1 MGVVPLVGARPP
13 FRPWVLFSIFEAKM
27 PFQSIHKFHEF
38 DDLHHA
44 AGGQVRTQHSD
55 VHVFRF
61 RDIGKEV
68 RGNMPLFRLSFYQI
82 GLMRKA
88 NFTISFYEK
97 EYATHQLNA
106 LIVFKPGQLIQWQ
119 SDPDWDGYVVL
130 FKEDFLN
137 ICQNNSNTRKDFSFL
152 DPTKESFYI
161 VSDSEYAELAETYE
175 RMLEEYTKPIVTSLP
190 VLSLY
195 TQILFHK
202 TQEVFD
208 KHAAETLDPPPVHSR
223 KAEIAYLFKKLVN
236 TELRTF
242 KKVSDFADTL
252 HISPKYLIESVSEVT
267 GKSPK
272 AIINERLLSEVKT
285 MLRYTDQPIAD
296 IARAYHFTD
305 QAHLANFVKQNT
317 SFTPLEVRNSRFRSM

>member
-1 MGVVPLVGARPP
+1 
-13 FRPWVLFSIFEAKM
+13 M

-61 RDIGKEV
+61 RDIGKNV
-68 RGNMPLFRLSFYQI
+68 RGHMPLFRLSFYQI
-82 GLMRKA
+82 GLMRQADFK
-88 NFTISFYEK
+88 ISFYEK
-97 EYATHQLNA
+97 EYATQQLNA

-119 SDPDWDGYVVL
+119 SDPNWDGYIVL

-152 DPTKESFYI
+152 DPTKESFYL
-161 VSDSEYAELAETYE
+161 VSDAEYAELAGTYE
-175 RMLEEYTKPIVTSLP
+175 RMLDEYNKPIVTALP

-208 KHAAETLDPPPVHSR
+208 KHAAETLDPAPTNSR
-223 KAEIAYLFKKLVN
+223 KAEIAYRFKKLVT

-242 KKVSDFADTL
+242 KKVTDFADQL

-272 AIINERLLSEVKT
+272 AIINERLLSEIKT

-296 IARAYHFTD
+296 IARAYNFTD
-305 QAHLANFVKQNT
+305 QAHFANFVKQNT
-317 SFTPLEVRNSRFRSM
+317 SFTPLEVRQSRPRSA